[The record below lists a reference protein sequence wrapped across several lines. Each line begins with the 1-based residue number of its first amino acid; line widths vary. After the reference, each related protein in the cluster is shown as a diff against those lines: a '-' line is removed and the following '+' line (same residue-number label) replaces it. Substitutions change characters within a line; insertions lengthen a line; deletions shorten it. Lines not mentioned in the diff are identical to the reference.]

1 MKKVSVDILVL
12 LMIVALYCYHS
23 KDGSLQVNQAY
34 TLVYDVSAND
44 VADYNDADYPK
55 IMLSKGDRVLV
66 KSIEGN
72 FVEIEVNGELCWI
85 NEWYIT
91 ASKPVNLISNEV
103 KYVLDTA
110 SLKPFP
116 EEAAAFNYDE
126 VIERGKVV
134 IIQAEYEDWY
144 CVQILRY
151 SEPIYDNYW
160 IRKDEV
166 GILDDDDI
174 REGKIKP
181 NSELLTFSG
190 EIMSE
195 QIESYIIV
203 EAYNDEYLMFDA
215 PGGIAGL
222 IKRSDFLPI
231 KSYDE
236 I

>member
-1 MKKVSVDILVL
+1 MKKVIVGILVL
-12 LMIVALYCYHS
+12 LMIVASYCYHS
-23 KDGSLQVNQAY
+23 KDESLQVNQAY

-72 FVEIEVNGELCWI
+72 FVEIEVNGERCWI

-126 VIERGKVV
+126 IIERGKVV

-151 SEPIYDNYW
+151 SELLYDNYW
-160 IRKDEV
+160 ISKDEV
-166 GILDDDDI
+166 GILDDEDI

-181 NSELLTFSG
+181 NSELLALSG